1 MSAQLQGI
9 GMTSRRTRMRLVQR
23 LRESGIESARVLEI
37 IGEVP
42 RHIFL
47 DEALAHRAYEDTS
60 LPIGYGQTLSRPY
73 IVARMTEI
81 LQQHGPARILELGTG
96 SGYQTAVL
104 SQLFEEVYSVERI
117 RPLQDRARDRLR
129 QLGVRNVLLKHADGG
144 MGWPERGPFDGI
156 IVTAAPGDV
165 PRELLVQLA
174 DNGVLVAP
182 VGEEK
187 QVLLEVVRRGEHFER
202 RELEPVHFVPLLG
215 GVIRRKNP
223 VKDCTKPCL
232 KSGETSTPLL
242 YSSVAWPWGQPIL
255 FRVCLAVPSL
265 SSPVFISVCWKRSMP
280 FRSLFSMTCA
290 KGGSGRSGLP
300 VTARFCCAFWRVS
313 CPAL

>member
-215 GVIRRKNP
+215 GVIR
-223 VKDCTKPCL
+223 
-232 KSGETSTPLL
+232 
-242 YSSVAWPWGQPIL
+242 
-255 FRVCLAVPSL
+255 
-265 SSPVFISVCWKRSMP
+265 
-280 FRSLFSMTCA
+280 
-290 KGGSGRSGLP
+290 
-300 VTARFCCAFWRVS
+300 
-313 CPAL
+313 